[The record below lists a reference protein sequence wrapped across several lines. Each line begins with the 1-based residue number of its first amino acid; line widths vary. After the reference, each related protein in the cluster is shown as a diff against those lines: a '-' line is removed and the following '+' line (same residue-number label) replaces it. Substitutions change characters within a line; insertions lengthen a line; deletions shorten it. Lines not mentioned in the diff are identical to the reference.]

1 MKVHTEFLSMA
12 ASTTTK
18 KKKRLIR
25 HICQGYPHHGTGSS
39 PAEEKSTD
47 YNRMSQNL

>member
-1 MKVHTEFLSMA
+1 MKVNFSLWLLLQQP
-12 ASTTTK
+12 K